1 MGESFQQTITPDRM
15 DYNHQQI
22 THQMSYTDPC
32 TIAMQMEET
41 YRKIHNDES
50 LDALIEDIEPNKFDV
65 EGYLNS
71 NYDYWNE

>member
-1 MGESFQQTITPDRM
+1 
-15 DYNHQQI
+15 
-22 THQMSYTDPC
+22 MSYTDPC

-50 LDALIEDIEPNKFDV
+50 IDALIEDIEPNKFDV

-71 NYDYWNE
+71 NYDY